1 MNHTTEL
8 PMYLR
13 RDGLDPAPELGEA
26 RESASVQRMV
36 TVFGIPAYVVTRY
49 ADVKIALADYERFS
63 NRRPAWPGLLNS
75 PPPPASADRQPEADT
90 AGNLL
95 ATDPPDHTRL
105 RRMLSPEFTMRRMN
119 QLEPRVVEIVE
130 QHLDVMEDAGP
141 PADLVAHFALPVP
154 SLVICEL
161 LGVPYEDRD
170 GFQRRSARQLDL
182 ALPMPE
188 RMELA
193 LQGRAYMRSLV
204 ERARRESGD
213 DIFGTLVR
221 KYGNDVT
228 DAELTGMGALLLLAG
243 HETTSNMLALGTLAL
258 LEHPEQLAAVRDT
271 PDAVGP
277 AIEELLRYLSVVQ
290 TAIPRM
296 TTTDVEIDGVTIP
309 AGQLV
314 LLSMPVGNRDPRFI
328 ESPETL
334 DIRRGEPGHL
344 AFGHGVHHCLGAP
357 LARME
362 MRIAYPAL
370 LRRFPRLRL
379 ADDISEIQFK
389 KTHFIYG
396 VRSLGVTW

>member
-1 MNHTTEL
+1 MSHATEL

-36 TVFGIPAYVVTRY
+36 TAYGTPAYVVTRY
-49 ADVKIALADYERFS
+49 LDVKNALADYERFS
-63 NRRPAWPGLLNS
+63 NRRPTWPGLLNS
-75 PPPPASADRQPEADT
+75 PAPPDIADDQPEADS
-90 AGNLL
+90 AGGLL
-95 ATDPPDHTRL
+95 AMDPPDHTRL
-105 RRMLSPEFTMRRMN
+105 RRMLSSEFTMRRMN
-119 QLEPRVVEIVE
+119 QLEPWAVEIVE
-130 QHLDVMEDAGP
+130 QHLNAMEDAGP
-141 PADLVAHFALPVP
+141 PADLVEQFALPIP

-161 LGVPYEDRD
+161 LGVPYDERE

-182 ALPMPE
+182 ARPLPE
-188 RMELA
+188 RMEQA
-193 LQGRAYMRSLV
+193 LQGRTYMRSLV
-204 ERARRESGD
+204 ERARREPGD
-213 DIFGTLVR
+213 DILGTLVR
-221 KYGNDVT
+221 KYGGDVA
-228 DAELTGMGALLLLAG
+228 DAELTGIGALLLLAG

-277 AIEELLRYLSVVQ
+277 AVEELLRYLSVVQ
-290 TAIPRM
+290 TAIPRI
-296 TTTDVEIDGVTIP
+296 TATDVEIDGVTIP

-314 LLSMPVGNRDPRFI
+314 LLSMPVANRDPRFI

-362 MRIAYPAL
+362 MRIAFPAL

-379 ADDISEIQFK
+379 AADISQIQFK

-396 VRSLGVTW
+396 VRSLGVAW

>member
-1 MNHTTEL
+1 
-8 PMYLR
+8 MYLR
-13 RDGLDPAPELGEA
+13 RDGVSPAPELAEA

-36 TVFGIPAYVVTRY
+36 TMFGVPAYVVTRY
-49 ADVKIALADYERFS
+49 ADVKNALADYERFS

-75 PPPPASADRQPEADT
+75 PAPPEGADIQPEADT
-90 AGNLL
+90 AGSLL
-95 ATDPPDHTRL
+95 GTDPPDHTRL

-130 QHLDVMEDAGP
+130 QHLDAMEDAGP
-141 PADLVAHFALPVP
+141 PAELVAQFALPIP

-161 LGVPYEDRD
+161 LGVPYDERD

-193 LQGRAYMRSLV
+193 MQGRGYMRSLV
-204 ERARRESGD
+204 GRARREPGD
-213 DIFGTLVR
+213 DILGTLVR
-221 KYGNDVT
+221 KYGDDVT
-228 DAELTGMGALLLLAG
+228 DAELTGIGTLLLLAG

-258 LEHPEQLAAVRDT
+258 LEHPEQLAAVRDL
-271 PDAVGP
+271 PEAVGP

-328 ESPETL
+328 ASPETL
-334 DIRRGEPGHL
+334 DIGRGEPGHL

-379 ADDISEIQFK
+379 AGDISEGSEVSEVQFK

-396 VRSLGVTW
+396 VRSLDVTW